1 MKMNEVT
8 LMTPGSY
15 TSPHTGLTYEVI
27 PTDTYGWSRYE
38 ILRDGRMVQF
48 ALTEAQV
55 ADQVRHL
62 EQPGWDGWVSSA
74 RD

>member
-8 LMTPGSY
+8 HYVSP
-15 TSPHTGLTYEVI
+15 TSGLTYEVI

-55 ADQVRHL
+55 PAQVRHL
-62 EQPGWDGWVSSA
+62 EQPGPDLGSRWD
-74 RD
+74 

>member
-1 MKMNEVT
+1 MCHIESMEKQI
-8 LMTPGSY
+8 SY
-15 TSPHTGLTYEVI
+15 TSPLTGLTYEVV
-27 PTDTYGWSRYE
+27 PTDTYGWFRYE
-38 ILRDGRMVQF
+38 ILRDGKMVQF

-55 ADQVRHL
+55 AEQVKHH

>member
-1 MKMNEVT
+1 MENKET
-8 LMTPGSY
+8 TTY
-15 TSPHTGLTYEVI
+15 TSPATGVTYEVI
-27 PTDTYGWSRYE
+27 FTNTYDWSRWE
-38 ILRDGRMVQF
+38 ILKDGRLVQF

-55 ADQVRHL
+55 PAQVRHL